1 VVITSIG
8 GRIGG
13 GAQLTFLGKN
23 LLAAFRRIQSSM
35 ARATA
40 ADLKFLVGL
49 TKARKR
55 TKALKTRVK

>member
-1 VVITSIG
+1 
-8 GRIGG
+8 
-13 GAQLTFLGKN
+13 LTFLGKN